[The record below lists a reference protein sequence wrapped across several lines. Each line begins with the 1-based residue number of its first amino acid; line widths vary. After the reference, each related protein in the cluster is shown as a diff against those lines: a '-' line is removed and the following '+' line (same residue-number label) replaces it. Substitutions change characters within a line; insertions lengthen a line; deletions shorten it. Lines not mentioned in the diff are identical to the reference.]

1 MHHHLHQ
8 IARRLFFTILFF
20 GFSLSAQTAD
30 FAGQISGSAYVND
43 LSADETMIG
52 VRYIPDLSLQK
63 NISDDFN
70 IDTEFSLN
78 MYSTH
83 RFDFSNYEN
92 DVKPYR
98 LWFRLATSQ
107 FQVRIGLQKIN
118 FGSAML
124 LRPLMW
130 FDRIDPRDPLQITDG
145 VYAVLLRYYFLN
157 NTNIWLWGVYGQDRT
172 KGLEAIPTKKNSGE
186 YGGRVQVPFMNG
198 EIAAS
203 YHHRNINPGA
213 AIFPLVHSDPGS
225 HPENRYAVDGKWD
238 IGVGFWF
245 EYVWLHQDI
254 HWQNFRNRKL
264 LNIGMDYTFAL
275 GNGVHALSEFFVYD
289 AKATMKISALL
300 LDYNLGLL
308 DQIMAIVYFD
318 WENHDF
324 YRFATWR
331 RTLDKWSF
339 NLSFFWNPGQ
349 NNLYKLYSKDMTNQ
363 FSGKGIQFLVV
374 FNY

>member
-1 MHHHLHQ
+1 M
-8 IARRLFFTILFF
+8 
-20 GFSLSAQTAD
+20 SAQTAD
-30 FAGQISGSAYVND
+30 FVGQISGSAYING

-52 VRYIPDLSLQK
+52 VRYIPNLSLQK

-83 RFDFSNYEN
+83 RLDFSNYKN

-98 LWFRLATSQ
+98 LWIRLATSQ

-130 FDRIDPRDPLQITDG
+130 FDRIDPRDPLQITNG

-157 NTNIWLWGVYGQDRT
+157 NTNIWLWGIYGQDQT

-203 YHHRNINPGA
+203 YHHRNINPAA
-213 AIFPLVHSDPGS
+213 AIFPSAHNDSGF
-225 HPENRYAVDGKWD
+225 HQENRYAVDGKWD

-245 EYVWLHQDI
+245 EYVWLHQNID
-254 HWQNFRNRKL
+254 WQNFRNRKL
-264 LNIGMDYTFAL
+264 LNVGMDYTFAF
-275 GNGVHALSEFFVYD
+275 GNGLHALSEFFVYD
-289 AKATMKISALL
+289 AYPAMKMSALL
-300 LDYNLGLL
+300 LDYNLGIL
-308 DQIMAIVYFD
+308 DQFMTIVYFD
-318 WENHDF
+318 WKNHDF

-331 RTLDKWSF
+331 RTLDKWSL
-339 NLSFFWNPGQ
+339 NLSFFWNPNQ
-349 NNLYKLYSKDMTNQ
+349 NNLYELYSKDMNNT
-363 FSGKGIQFLVV
+363 FSGKGIQFLLV